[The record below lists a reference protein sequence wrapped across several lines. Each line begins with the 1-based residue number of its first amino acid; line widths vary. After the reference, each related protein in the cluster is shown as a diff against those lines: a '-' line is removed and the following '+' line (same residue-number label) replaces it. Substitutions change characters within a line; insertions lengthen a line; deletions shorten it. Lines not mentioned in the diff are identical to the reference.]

1 MNQEELIYTFGIYEQ
16 QIRNLQEQLESV
28 NRGISDL
35 ELLNLDLEDLKESKG
50 KEIMAPV
57 GRGIFIKS
65 SIVSEELN
73 VDIGGGNFV
82 KKSVDE
88 TKEIINSQIKKLE
101 KVKIELEDSLKK
113 MNSRIEELIKE
124 VENLSETKI

>member
-16 QIRNLQEQLESV
+16 QIKNLQEQLESV

-35 ELLNLDLEDLKESKG
+35 ELLNVDLEDLKGSIG
-50 KEIMAPV
+50 KDIMAPV

-65 SIVSEELN
+65 KIISEELN

-101 KVKIELEDSLKK
+101 KVKNELEDSIKK

-124 VENLSETKI
+124 VENLS